1 MQGRRV
7 VEASGNSL
15 SSHIKEIGIK
25 SRLIKKQFG
34 ENSNIRV
41 TDIDSYRTC
50 HRKFFIEKILKLEPS
65 ETKEYEIEAML
76 LGTIIHEIMEELMAK
91 SRSYR
96 DYDEMKAEAEK
107 LLGKLLDEKP
117 LENYWKNFIRDSF
130 LSILPEIYE
139 IESGLRDE
147 GYSFMKAEA
156 LVEGEVIKNI
166 KLKGKIDR
174 IDIKIQNSKLKVE
187 SSKNN
192 KPVTDNEVE
201 LIDYKTGAAQLSRA
215 EILNKGASL
224 QLFLYAAL
232 MKSLGFKVTPQAYT
246 LSKTPKSHG
255 CWEKKT
261 AIQWMIT

>member
-1 MQGRRV
+1 
-7 VEASGNSL
+7 
-15 SSHIKEIGIK
+15 
-25 SRLIKKQFG
+25 
-34 ENSNIRV
+34 
-41 TDIDSYRTC
+41 
-50 HRKFFIEKILKLEPS
+50 
-65 ETKEYEIEAML
+65 
-76 LGTIIHEIMEELMAK
+76 
-91 SRSYR
+91 
-96 DYDEMKAEAEK
+96 
-107 LLGKLLDEKP
+107 
-117 LENYWKNFIRDSF
+117 
-130 LSILPEIYE
+130 
-139 IESGLRDE
+139 
-147 GYSFMKAEA
+147 MKAEA

-174 IDIKIQNSKLKVE
+174 IDIKIQNSKLKAE

-232 MKSLGFKVTPQAYT
+232 MKSLGFKVTAQAYT

-255 CWEKKT
+255 CFGKKT

>member
-91 SRSYR
+91 SRSHR

-117 LENYWKNFIRDSF
+117 LKTT
-130 LSILPEIYE
+130 
-139 IESGLRDE
+139 
-147 GYSFMKAEA
+147 
-156 LVEGEVIKNI
+156 
-166 KLKGKIDR
+166 GKI
-174 IDIKIQNSKLKVE
+174 S
-187 SSKNN
+187 
-192 KPVTDNEVE
+192 
-201 LIDYKTGAAQLSRA
+201 
-215 EILNKGASL
+215 
-224 QLFLYAAL
+224 
-232 MKSLGFKVTPQAYT
+232 
-246 LSKTPKSHG
+246 
-255 CWEKKT
+255 
-261 AIQWMIT
+261 